1 MSHEI
6 FMPALSSTMTEGKI
20 VEWLKNPGDKVERGE
35 SVLVVESDK
44 ADMDVESF
52 QDGYLAAVLMPAG
65 STAPVGETIGLIVE
79 NQDEI
84 ASIQE
89 QNKGK
94 QTEVSS
100 DAQLELPNNKPEIKE
115 EKQKEVPQN
124 NEQEVEIKREKVITT
139 SNEIQFNASTSN
151 NSSRVIASPRAKK
164 LASTMGVELAKVHGS
179 GPHGRIQA
187 DDVLKANGQPVSI
200 PWIGEG
206 SSPASISSPHVQA
219 ERKSETLGNSFG
231 NPGETVQFNTLQKAV
246 NKNMES
252 SLNVPC
258 FRVGYSINT
267 DKLDNFYK
275 KVKQNGVTMTALLVK
290 AVAKTLKKHP
300 QVNSSF
306 SENGISYP
314 ENINIAVAVA
324 MEDGGLITP
333 VLKEPC
339 NTDLFELSR
348 EWKDLVKRSRAKQLE
363 PDEYS
368 TGTFTLSN
376 LGMFGVD
383 RFDAIL
389 PPGTGAILAIASSK
403 PTVVANN
410 DGSISVKKI
419 MQVNLTA
426 DHRVIYGADGASFL
440 KDLSSLIENEPETLV
455 A

>member
-100 DAQLELPNNKPEIKE
+100 DGQLELPNNKPEIKE

-124 NEQEVEIKREKVITT
+124 NEKEVEIKRKKVLIT

-219 ERKSETLGNSFG
+219 ERKSEILGNSFG
-231 NPGETVQFNTLQKAV
+231 KPGETVQFNTLQKAV